1 MAALQLALLLL
12 LTVLASAILDQII
25 PRFSLPLIQIA
36 LGVGIALLARE
47 QIKVELNPELFL
59 VLFVAP
65 LLFHEAREADK
76 VALWRNRGSMLS
88 YAIGLVVA
96 IVLVVGFV
104 TNLLVPSIPLAAAFA
119 LGAALGPT
127 DPLAVASVS
136 KQADIPRRLQTTL
149 KGESLLNDASG
160 IVSFQFA
167 VAAVVTGSFSALEAT
182 GEFLIEFFGALAIG
196 IVLGYA
202 LVKFSDKVRSM
213 GLENTTFHV
222 ALEICT
228 PIIAYLL
235 GEAVDVSGIILVVAC
250 GITMSMVPR
259 DLGPAIARMNIVST
273 SVWEVLTFALNGVVF
288 VMLGTQLPLSFGDLW
303 VDDGISNI
311 DLIIYILVITALM
324 HGIRFVWSLISDA
337 IQNARRKGP
346 RKKRTVRARLRSA
359 GIMTLA
365 GSKGTITLAIMFS
378 LPTWVQAGTEM
389 VRFPQRDLLIFLA
402 CGVILVSLLL
412 ATFVVPL
419 LAPRKSNPSET
430 AERDSAT
437 RVEIWRA
444 VIEELTA
451 RQTDET
457 RRATSQVVARYSDR
471 IERAKS
477 ADDIQDESINP
488 LRIQVLHWEQEY
500 VFDLID
506 SDEAPA
512 VEGYKYLTRLARIEA
527 MIERGKH
534 KKMRINA
541 AFRRFRALVRKTWRR
556 LRTKLPGE
564 NPQISD
570 EKRAMRDIQMRSA
583 RYIVHRLQSEMGNI
597 DAPNEQI
604 SQLIG
609 EYQRTLRILGTTSP
623 SITAIAQRA
632 TPDLE
637 VTRLGLRIEL
647 EQIQQ
652 AYEEGRLSRA
662 AAQKMRENVY
672 LMQVD
677 LEDYV

>member
-25 PRFSLPLIQIA
+25 PKFSLPLIQIA
-36 LGVGIALLARE
+36 LGIGIALLAQE
-47 QIKVELNPELFL
+47 QIKIELNPELFL

-65 LLFHEAREADK
+65 LLFHEAQGADK
-76 VALWRNRGSMLS
+76 VALWRNRGTMLS

-96 IVLVVGFV
+96 IVLTVGFV
-104 TNLLVPSIPLAAAFA
+104 THWLVPSIPLAAAFA

-127 DPLAVASVS
+127 DPLAVTSVA
-136 KQADIPRRLQTTL
+136 KQADIPKRLQTTL

-160 IVSFQFA
+160 IVSFQFS

-182 GEFLIEFFGALAIG
+182 TEFLIEFFGALGIG

-202 LVKFSDKVRSM
+202 LVKFSDKVRSL

-228 PIIAYLL
+228 PLIAYLL
-235 GEAVDVSGIILVVAC
+235 GEAVGVSGIILVVAC
-250 GITMSMVPR
+250 GITMSLVPR

-288 VMLGTQLPLSFGDLW
+288 VMLGTQLPLSLTDIW
-303 VDDGISNI
+303 TDEGISNV
-311 DLIIYILVITALM
+311 DLIIYILIITALM
-324 HGIRFVWSLISDA
+324 HGIRFVWSLVSDA
-337 IQNARRKGP
+337 IRAHRMGKKP
-346 RKKRTVRARLRSA
+346 RIRDRLRSA
-359 GIMTLA
+359 GIITLA
-365 GSKGTITLAIMFS
+365 GAKGTITLAIMFS
-378 LPTWVQAGTEM
+378 LPTWVQTGTDM
-389 VRFPQRDLLIFLA
+389 ARFPQRDLLIFLA
-402 CGVILVSLLL
+402 CGVILLSLLL

-419 LAPRKSNPSET
+419 LAPRRESPSDT
-430 AERDSAT
+430 AERDKET
-437 RVEIWRA
+437 RIDILRA

-471 IERAKS
+471 IAHVKS
-477 ADDIQDESINP
+477 ADDIQDESISP
-488 LRIQVLHWEQEY
+488 LRIQVLQWEQEY
-500 VFDLID
+500 VFELID
-506 SDEAPA
+506 NDEVPA
-512 VEGYKYLTRLARIEA
+512 IEGYKYLTRIARIES
-527 MIERGKH
+527 MLERGKQ
-534 KKMRINA
+534 KKVRAIY
-541 AFRRFRALVRKTWRR
+541 AFRRFRSLVRKTWRQ
-556 LRTKLPGE
+556 LREKLPGDDTHG
-564 NPQISD
+564 SD
-570 EKRAMRDIQMRSA
+570 EKRILRDIQLRSA
-583 RYIVHRLQSEMGNI
+583 RYIVRKLQDEMAAI

-604 SQLIG
+604 SELIG
-609 EYQRTLRILGTTSP
+609 EYQRTIRILGSTSP
-623 SITAIAQRA
+623 TITALAQRA

-647 EQIQQ
+647 EQIQL

-672 LMQVD
+672 LMQID
-677 LEDYV
+677 LEDFV

>member
-36 LGVGIALLARE
+36 LGVGIALIARE
-47 QIKVELNPELFL
+47 QIKIELNPELFL

-76 VALWRNRGSMLS
+76 IALWRNKRTMLS

-96 IVLVVGFV
+96 IVLVVGFI
-104 TNLLVPSIPLAAAFA
+104 TNWLVPSIPLAAAFA

-127 DPLAVASVS
+127 DPLAVASVA

-182 GEFLIEFFGALAIG
+182 VEFLIEFFGALGIG

-228 PIIAYLL
+228 PLIAYLL
-235 GEAVDVSGIILVVAC
+235 GEAVGVSGIILVVAC
-250 GITMSMVPR
+250 GITMSLVPR

-288 VMLGTQLPLSFGDLW
+288 VMLGTQLPLSLGDIW
-303 VDDGISNI
+303 ADEGISNF

-337 IQNARRKGP
+337 IFDTRHKGQHG
-346 RKKRTVRARLRSA
+346 KRTMRSRLRSA
-359 GIMTLA
+359 GIITLA

-389 VRFPQRDLLIFLA
+389 ARFPQRDLLIFLA

-419 LAPRKSNPSET
+419 LAPRKNDPSET
-430 AERDSAT
+430 ADRDNAT

-506 SDEAPA
+506 NDEAPA

-527 MIERGKH
+527 MIEGGKH
-534 KKMRINA
+534 KKMRIIA
-541 AFRRFRALVRKTWRR
+541 AFRRFRALVRKTWRQ
-556 LRTKLPGE
+556 LRTKLPGDD
-564 NPQISD
+564 PKISD

-583 RYIVHRLQSEMGNI
+583 RYIVHRLQDQMGEI

-609 EYQRTLRILGTTSP
+609 EYQRTIRILGTTSP
-623 SITAIAQRA
+623 SITAIAKRA

-652 AYEEGRLSRA
+652 AYEEDRLSRA